1 MSNDL
6 STGRAKRKR
15 SAKWIFLSA
24 ALIILGGLALFVFA
38 AGDKAEADKLF
49 TFECN
54 SERVEFLNKQG
65 LIVEPDP
72 QREKITIPAEFNAA
86 FTEYN
91 ELQKQQGFDL
101 STYAGETCTAYTYR
115 VTNYEGSTDTVLAQL
130 FVYRNR
136 VIGGDIHATA
146 MDGFMHGLR

>member
-1 MSNDL
+1 MTKSKL
-6 STGRAKRKR
+6 SKR
-15 SAKWIFLSA
+15 SAVFIIIA
-24 ALIILGGLALFVFA
+24 AAVVLAVIVLICSGGSGSGLTTTEKRVEYLASLGWDADPASETAKEIVLPETLGGVLA
-38 AGDKAEADKLF
+38 
-49 TFECN
+49 
-54 SERVEFLNKQG
+54 
-65 LIVEPDP
+65 
-72 QREKITIPAEFNAA
+72 
-86 FTEYN
+86 EYN

-115 VTNYEGSTDTVLAQL
+115 VTNYEGTTDTVLAQL

>member
-1 MSNDL
+1 M
-6 STGRAKRKR
+6 KHRKIIRLLVIPAALFITLLTVLVMCRR
-15 SAKWIFLSA
+15 SAICGETYSDRANYAKTLGYSISA
-24 ALIILGGLALFVFA
+24 
-38 AGDKAEADKLF
+38 D
-49 TFECN
+49 
-54 SERVEFLNKQG
+54 SETVQN
-65 LIVEPDP
+65 IV
-72 QREKITIPAEFNAA
+72 IPAVFGSVYENYNA
-86 FTEYN
+86 
-91 ELQKQQGFDL
+91 LQKQQGFDL

>member
-72 QREKITIPAEFNAA
+72 KREKITIPAEFNAA